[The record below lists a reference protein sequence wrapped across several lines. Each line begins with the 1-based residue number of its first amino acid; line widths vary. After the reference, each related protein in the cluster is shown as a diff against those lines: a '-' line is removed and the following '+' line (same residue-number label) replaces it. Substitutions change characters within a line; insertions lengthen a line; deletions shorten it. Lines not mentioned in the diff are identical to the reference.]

1 MVGCVIVCN
10 GKIIGEGYHE
20 NYGSE
25 FTKIDPLFMN
35 QHYEGRRSMV
45 NIDCSKQPHLILWQ
59 ESTPHEIAHSPS
71 LSLYVSPVE
80 AFNYTKITKVTTYQ
94 PVEFLGL
101 TYHESNLLAMC
112 YNMGGY
118 EWPSG
123 KKLYQYCHQRAY
135 NHFIPRTKEDYKV
148 NGKMMMRLIKT
159 GKVDQHTPA
168 YQAKLKEMGIVLPA
182 IAFHKDTP
190 NFVVDLTKM
199 PKVILR
205 DYGYIPRK
213 GDKKEGPIK
222 KFGSYH

>member
-1 MVGCVIVCN
+1 MT
-10 GKIIGEGYHE
+10 
-20 NYGSE
+20 S
-25 FTKIDPLFMN
+25 
-35 QHYEGRRSMV
+35 
-45 NIDCSKQPHLILWQ
+45 
-59 ESTPHEIAHSPS
+59 
-71 LSLYVSPVE
+71 
-80 AFNYTKITKVTTYQ
+80 YQ

-190 NFVVDLTKM
+190 NFKR
-199 PKVILR
+199 LR
-205 DYGYIPRK
+205 IHP
-213 GDKKEGPIK
+213 
-222 KFGSYH
+222 